1 MQNGEGYPP
10 ALEETLQIFTV
21 DCTRDVVDILRD
33 GGVEAS
39 SIRTVVYRYGRF
51 ELSVPQLQTD
61 ASLVASCSHL
71 HFDHVGDLTPFA
83 HAELIVGGAAAKLMK
98 KPYPRYPDS
107 YWQEFPPHQKVRYV
121 HFTDD
126 TPPPRTLYPL
136 GSFDRGL
143 DLYGDGSFYL
153 LDAPGH
159 MPGHMVALAR
169 VGPNSF
175 VLLAADCCH
184 NRLCY
189 RPGHRP
195 ISRENYE
202 DLDVARQTV
211 EKVKAMDR
219 LGNVVVI
226 LAHEKERLDEMPMFP
241 RALNDWAV
249 AEVQKARDLLA
260 GPHEKHAACKL
271 T

>member
-1 MQNGEGYPP
+1 ME
-10 ALEETLQIFTV
+10 
-21 DCTRDVVDILRD
+21 
-33 GGVEAS
+33 
-39 SIRTVVYRYGRF
+39 
-51 ELSVPQLQTD
+51 
-61 ASLVASCSHL
+61 
-71 HFDHVGDLTPFA
+71 
-83 HAELIVGGAAAKLMK
+83 

-107 YWQEFPPHQKVRYV
+107 YWPELPPHQEVRYI

-126 TPPPRTLYPL
+126 APPSRRHTPL
-136 GSFDRGL
+136 GSFDRAL
-143 DLYGDGSFYL
+143 DLYGDGSLYL

-159 MPGHMVALAR
+159 MPGHIAALAR
-169 VGPNSF
+169 VSPDSF

-189 RPGHRP
+189 RPGYRP

-241 RALNDWAV
+241 RALNDWA
-249 AEVQKARDLLA
+249 AEEIRKTRA
-260 GPHEKHAACKL
+260 
-271 T
+271 